1 MAKIEKEKLITR
13 HLTVLEDPSA
23 AHVARV
29 YAVSLLDAAGNEAG
43 SVLEEYGEFI
53 DEVLP
58 KVPDLAKLLLSQSLG
73 TEDVVALFDKA
84 IAPQVSPL
92 FANFLRVL
100 ARHRRLDLFRLIFQV
115 ATLEAEKRAGKKRVQ
130 VRSATELSKEATKE
144 LMAKLQAAIAAEP
157 ILETTVDP
165 SILGGLIVRIG
176 DTVYDGSLRTRI
188 QQLNGRLRERYLH
201 EIQRGR
207 DRFSHS
213 EGN

>member
-1 MAKIEKEKLITR
+1 MAKKEKAKLITR
-13 HLTVLEDPSA
+13 HVNVLEDPGA
-23 AHVARV
+23 AHIARV
-29 YAVSLLDAAGNEAG
+29 YAVSLLDAAGKDAD

-53 DEVLP
+53 DDVLP
-58 KVPDLAKLLLSQSLG
+58 KVPDLAKLLLSQSMG
-73 TEDVVALFDKA
+73 TEDLVALFDKA

-100 ARHRRLDLFRLIFQV
+100 ARHRRLDLFRLTFQV
-115 ATLEAEKRAGKKRVQ
+115 ATLEAEKRAGKKRIQ

-144 LMAKLQAAIAAEP
+144 LTAKLKAAIAAEP

-165 SILGGLIVRIG
+165 SILGGLVVRIG

-207 DRFSHS
+207 DRFSNP